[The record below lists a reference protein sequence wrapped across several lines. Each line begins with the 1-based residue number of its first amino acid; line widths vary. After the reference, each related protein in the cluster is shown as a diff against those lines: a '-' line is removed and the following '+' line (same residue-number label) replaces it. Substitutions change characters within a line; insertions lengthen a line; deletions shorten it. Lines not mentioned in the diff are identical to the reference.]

1 MIATLKNKRISPVV
15 FYYLADKGQKSI
27 RILGGEEV
35 VVKDFISVSNFSKNQ
50 VENGFFDII
59 IDGKSIIDN
68 ESDEKMKK
76 ALEDVESYITTDKK
90 K

>member
-1 MIATLKNKRISPVV
+1 M